1 MKSLIIFYDGPCV
14 LCNYWIQKLCQWDK
28 ENRFKFTSLESKFAI
43 DFFNKNPS
51 PILKKDAL
59 ISWDSEKGY
68 RAEAEAIF
76 GILASLKGFFNFF
89 LIFNLL
95 PKSLTNSIYRFIAK
109 NRYRWFG
116 KHEKCPLPDK
126 KFTYK
131 FL

>member
-28 ENRFKFTSLESKFAI
+28 ENRFIFTSLESKFAI

-51 PILKKDAL
+51 PILKKDAI
-59 ISWDSEKGY
+59 ISWDFEKGY
-68 RAEAEAIF
+68 HAEAEAVF
-76 GILASLKGFFNFF
+76 RILTSLKGFFNFF

-95 PKSLTNSIYRFIAK
+95 PKLLTNSIYRFIAK

-116 KHEKCPLPDK
+116 KYEKCPLPNK

>member
-28 ENRFKFTSLESKFAI
+28 ENHFKFTSLDSKFAI
-43 DFFNKNPS
+43 DFFSKNPS
-51 PILKKDAL
+51 PILKKDAI
-59 ISWDSEKGY
+59 ISWDFEKGY
-68 RAEAEAIF
+68 HAEAEAVF
-76 GILASLKGFFNFF
+76 RILTSLKGFFNFF

-116 KHEKCPLPDK
+116 KHAKCPLPDK

>member
-28 ENRFKFTSLESKFAI
+28 ENHFKFTSLDSKFAI
-43 DFFNKNPS
+43 DFFSKNPS
-51 PILKKDAL
+51 PILKKDAI
-59 ISWDSEKGY
+59 ISWDFEKGY
-68 RAEAEAIF
+68 HAEAEAVF
-76 GILASLKGFFNFF
+76 RILTSLKGFFNFF

-95 PKSLTNSIYRFIAK
+95 PKSLTNSIYRYIAK

-126 KFTYK
+126 KFTHK

>member
-28 ENRFKFTSLESKFAI
+28 ENRFIFTSLESKFAI

-51 PILKKDAL
+51 PILKKDAI
-59 ISWDSEKGY
+59 ISWDFEKGY
-68 RAEAEAIF
+68 HAEAEAVF
-76 GILASLKGFFNFF
+76 RILTSLKGFFIFF

-95 PKSLTNSIYRFIAK
+95 PKSLTNSIYRYIAK

-116 KHEKCPLPDK
+116 KHEKCPLPNK
-126 KFTYK
+126 KFTHK